1 MTSGYNNGSIA
12 PINRVNLGADAQV
25 GLQVAGNNT
34 NYYDTSQI
42 AGVSTAARMYEQNF
56 DPSSFSYLSKTSMN
70 SVGLNPFQNNFT
82 EMILGYNN
90 DGTMNIG
97 HTIGI
102 A

>member
-12 PINRVNLGADAQV
+12 PINRINLGNDAQV
-25 GLQVAGNNT
+25 GIGQN

-42 AGVSTAARMYEQNF
+42 AGTSQATRAYEQNW

-70 SVGLNPFQNNFT
+70 SVGLNPFQNNFS
-82 EMILGYNN
+82 EMILGYNS